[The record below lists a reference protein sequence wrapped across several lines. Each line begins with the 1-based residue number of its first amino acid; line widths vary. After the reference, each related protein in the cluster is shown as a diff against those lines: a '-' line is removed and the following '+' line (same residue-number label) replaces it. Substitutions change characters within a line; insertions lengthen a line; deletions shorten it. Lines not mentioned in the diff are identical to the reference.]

1 MQKKVL
7 SEQAIIYG
15 DVSMP
20 KGFEIDR
27 FDLALSSF
35 SATVK
40 NKKIKFNQKKF
51 EQLNKYIIEYIYL
64 NYKINLVN
72 QETWSNM
79 FLPNEKTEP
88 LLNVD
93 PIDLKN
99 SPDYTLLYGVGTSD
113 CHVKIYYDDNR
124 RKGRSWEMKLENNSF
139 ILFPSNNR
147 YYIHNKQKDL
157 LNFVQTITYIY
168 I

>member
-15 DVSMP
+15 NVSMP
-20 KGFEIDR
+20 EGFDIDR
-27 FDLALSSF
+27 LDLTLSGF
-35 SATVK
+35 SALLK
-40 NKKIKFNQKKF
+40 NEKIKFSKSF
-51 EQLNKYIIEYIYL
+51 DQLNKYIIEHIAL
-64 NYKINLVN
+64 NYHINLIN
-72 QETWSNM
+72 ENTWINV

-93 PIDLKN
+93 PADLN
-99 SPDYTLLYGVGTSD
+99 HSSDYTLLYGLNTSQ
-113 CHVKIYYDDNR
+113 CNFKMYYDDNT
-124 RKGRSWEMKLENNSF
+124 RKGKTFDMKLESNGF

-147 YYIHNKQKDL
+147 YYIDNKQVDS

-168 I
+168 M